1 MLTSRRTDR
10 PPICRISEEIAVFDL
25 EQFIA
30 DLRNTLVERSR
41 MPMKEVVARAIADP
55 ASLLR

>member
-1 MLTSRRTDR
+1 
-10 PPICRISEEIAVFDL
+10 VFDL